1 MLDVGVCTCGNTA
14 QGVVSLDEIRAKC
27 PLAWVRVKLSHGWHG
42 GTTAERFPCIDIDQA
57 VIGAYLDAKRA
68 REWPRLQRGTN
79 RAEYMY
85 SRLDIR
91 YYNHLMHKLE
101 SLSRGVACIPE
112 RRATWT
118 QVLQFCTPHCR
129 CDPPRTGVSSCIK
142 RRCQRALPLSVAS

>member
-1 MLDVGVCTCGNTA
+1 MSARITDTHVAAETGDVLQVLRWYLC
-14 QGVVSLDEIRAKC
+14 V
-27 PLAWVRVKLSHGWHG
+27 
-42 GTTAERFPCIDIDQA
+42 DIQA
-57 VIGAYLDAKRA
+57 VIGAYLDAKRG

-101 SLSRGVACIPE
+101 SLSRGVACMPD

-118 QVLQFCTPHCR
+118 QVLPLQ
-129 CDPPRTGVSSCIK
+129 S
-142 RRCQRALPLSVAS
+142 ALPGTESMSMLSHVSPGDGGLCTAPLSTAV

>member
-1 MLDVGVCTCGNTA
+1 MHA
-14 QGVVSLDEIRAKC
+14 
-27 PLAWVRVKLSHGWHG
+27 P
-42 GTTAERFPCIDIDQA
+42 QA
-57 VIGAYLDAKRA
+57 VIGAYLNAKRA

-101 SLSRGVACIPE
+101 SLSRGVACMPD

-118 QVLQFCTPHCR
+118 QVGHHPATQQQHE
-129 CDPPRTGVSSCIK
+129 
-142 RRCQRALPLSVAS
+142 ASMQQQIL